1 MSTIQFAFLITILT
15 ALFIIFGA
23 FIGINIKTKNTKFL
37 SLVLGFAG
45 GIMLYLAFLEILPES
60 LIILESKFGEDT
72 GRVLSVVSFFSGI
85 FLISLLDKIIP
96 DFTTMTEEEKKLP
109 FSCLYRV
116 GVFSALTIGIHNIP
130 EGFSTFMASMK
141 SESLGISV
149 GLAIGIHNIT
159 VGLAIGIPIFLATK
173 SKIKAL
179 FFSSLSASLTVL
191 GGGIA
196 YYFIGSILD
205 DSLFGIVFSLIA
217 GMMVFIA
224 LDEILPTAEKY
235 GDHHLVIYG
244 IIGGMLLTAIS
255 MIIH

>member
-15 ALFIIFGA
+15 ALFIIFGT
-23 FIGINIKTKNTKFL
+23 FIGINIKTKNTKLL
-37 SLVLGFAG
+37 SLILGFAG

-60 LIILESKFGEDT
+60 LGILQGKFGEDK
-72 GRVLSVVSFFSGI
+72 GRLFSIMSFFSGI
-85 FLISLLDKIIP
+85 FFISLLDKVIP
-96 DFTTMTEEEKKLP
+96 DFTEMSEEEKKLP

-130 EGFSTFMASMK
+130 EGFSTFMAAMK
-141 SESLGISV
+141 SESLGISM
-149 GLAIGIHNIT
+149 GIAIGIHNIT

-173 SKIKAL
+173 SKSKSL
-179 FFSSLSASLTVL
+179 FFSTLSSSMTVL
-191 GGGIA
+191 GGVIA
-196 YYFIGSILD
+196 YYFIGNILD
-205 DSLFGIVFSLIA
+205 DSFFGIVFSLIA

-255 MIIH
+255 MILH